1 MKRHLNTSYR
11 LVWNHITGTL
21 VVASELA
28 RSRGK
33 CAGVAVVLSLA
44 AVTSVPALA
53 ADTVVQAG
61 ETVSGGTL
69 TNHDNQIVLGTANG
83 MTISTGLEYGPDNE
97 ANTGGQ
103 WIQNGGTAN
112 NTTVTGG
119 GLQRVNAGGSVSDT
133 VISAGGGQSLQGQA
147 VNTTLN
153 GGKQWVHEGGIAT
166 GTVINEKGWQA
177 VKSGAMATD
186 TVVNTGAEGG
196 PDAENGDTGQFVRGN
211 AVRTTINE
219 NGRQIVAAEGTANT
233 TVVYAGGDQTVH
245 GYALDTTLNGG
256 NQYVHNGGTASD
268 TVVNSDGWQI
278 VKEGG
283 LADFTIVNQKGKLQV
298 NAGGTAT
305 NVTLKQGGALVT
317 STAAT
322 VTGSNRLGNFAVENG
337 KADGVVLESGGRLDV
352 LEGHSAWKTRVDDGG

>member
-33 CAGVAVVLSLA
+33 RTGVAVALSLA
-44 AVTSVPALA
+44 AVTSVPVLA

-69 TNHDNQIVLGTANG
+69 TNHDNQIVFGTANG

-103 WIQNGGTAN
+103 WIQNGGIAN

-153 GGKQWVHEGGIAT
+153 GGEQWVHEGGIAT
-166 GTVINEKGWQA
+166 VTVINEKGWQA
-177 VKSGAMATD
+177 VKSGAVATD

-211 AVRTTINE
+211 AVRTTINK
-219 NGRQIVAAEGTANT
+219 NGRQIVAVEGTANT
-233 TVVYAGGDQTVH
+233 TVVYAG
-245 GYALDTTLNGG
+245 
-256 NQYVHNGGTASD
+256 
-268 TVVNSDGWQI
+268 
-278 VKEGG
+278 
-283 LADFTIVNQKGKLQV
+283 
-298 NAGGTAT
+298 
-305 NVTLKQGGALVT
+305 
-317 STAAT
+317 
-322 VTGSNRLGNFAVENG
+322 
-337 KADGVVLESGGRLDV
+337 
-352 LEGHSAWKTRVDDGG
+352 